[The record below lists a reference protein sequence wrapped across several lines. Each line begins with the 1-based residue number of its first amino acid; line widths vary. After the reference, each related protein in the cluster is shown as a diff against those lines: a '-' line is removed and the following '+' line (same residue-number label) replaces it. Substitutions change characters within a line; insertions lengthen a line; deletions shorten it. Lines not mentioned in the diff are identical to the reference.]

1 MFLCPFSIVAEP
13 SSRAAQKQPTERASI
28 CPHNRLKRAGQYPEL
43 LLLVQFYTW
52 SCQFELQPEQDSN
65 ICPSNDWCYPEERCS
80 IRGLH
85 SIESSSTL
93 RHQSQ
98 GSMPLWPS
106 QLETSFLYLRLD
118 AATHV
123 HIIQRQKICLINFPA
138 SN

>member
-1 MFLCPFSIVAEP
+1 MRLFSIIAEP
-13 SSRAAQKQPTERASI
+13 LSRAAQKQPTERASI

-65 ICPSNDWCYPEERCS
+65 ICPSSDWCYPEERCS

-106 QLETSFLYLRLD
+106 QLETSFLTGCSNPCPHHTTPKDLPYPFSGK
-118 AATHV
+118 
-123 HIIQRQKICLINFPA
+123 QLIPG
-138 SN
+138 